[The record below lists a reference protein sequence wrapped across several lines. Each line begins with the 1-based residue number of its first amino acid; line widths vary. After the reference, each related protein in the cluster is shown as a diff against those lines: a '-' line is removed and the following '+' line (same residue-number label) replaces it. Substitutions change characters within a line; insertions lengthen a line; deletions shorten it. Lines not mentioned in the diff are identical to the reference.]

1 MLRCNSHQKTLQITP
16 IDTRK
21 MSRFFSTAYEY
32 DSDSSSDESDLLS
45 SSEEELLSSSGEE
58 NNGNESDDSL
68 FNNDEEESD
77 DDEDFDS
84 DDSDSKPYGPDWF
97 KKAEFRKGGG
107 SSSNK
112 FLKGANYSDS
122 DAESD
127 DEGKKVVKS
136 AKDKLLDEM
145 QAVFDKIE
153 TAEMSEDWITILN
166 EFDLITRLLIRAQQ
180 QNLGTPNV
188 FIKVVAQVEDLVSST
203 ASQQVEIQK
212 KDVARAYN
220 TAKQRVRKVAREN
233 EEVLA
238 KFREN
243 PEAFDKESSVAPD
256 AETQDIN
263 AQFAANKNV
272 NLSSLAA
279 STDATFFTSLRIVIE
294 SRGKKSVNPLELI
307 EILATQIANTDKPYE
322 KIVGLLTLIPIRFE
336 TANNLAYQP
345 LDQWTAAFDDYT
357 TLLKVLQ
364 DNFATYRVSELAAH
378 NDDIEQEPT
387 ADSEG
392 VKNILGS
399 LFAFVERL
407 DDEWTK
413 SLLNIDP
420 HSSDYLIRLKDEQKI
435 YNIILQTQLYLEQ
448 TLPADKKETLLGR
461 VFVKRLD
468 HVYYKSEK
476 LNIIIETNAWKTVQ
490 GAAKSEY
497 IPVTEGVTGNYITL
511 LVNSLS
517 DILMKQEDSFLRT
530 RAILYRVYFTALN
543 GDFEAAKEMLLSSK
557 VQSNISKSNS
567 SLQVLFNRVVVQLGL
582 SAFKSCLIEECH
594 QVLNELLA
602 SAHLK
607 EILGQQPLQRINS
620 NVENREE
627 QCIPYHQHINM
638 DLIDVVFMTCSLLIE
653 IPQMTAFYSGIR
665 VKRQPYSQKSIR
677 RVLEHHDKSAFQGP
691 PETSRDF
698 VLYAAKA
705 MQKGDWAASIEYLKS
720 IKSWNLLPNRE
731 VVMVDLIERIKVE
744 SMKSYFYTYKR
755 FHSKFSVKQLADDF
769 ALESTKVAEVLE
781 AVITEYE
788 INCKF
793 DDAKATITVDSNDEI
808 TKLEEV
814 ASRLNKEYKMTKERL
829 FPSRRR

>member
-1 MLRCNSHQKTLQITP
+1 
-16 IDTRK
+16 

-32 DSDSSSDESDLLS
+32 DSDTSSDESDLLS
-45 SSEEELLSSSGEE
+45 SSEEELLSSSAGED
-58 NNGNESDDSL
+58 NGNMSDDSM
-68 FNNDEEESD
+68 FNDDEGDESD
-77 DDEDFDS
+77 SDADFDS

-97 KKAEFRKGGG
+97 KKAEFRKGGA
-107 SSSNK
+107 SSGANK
-112 FLKGANYSDS
+112 FLKGSSYADS
-122 DAESD
+122 DEESSE

-166 EFDLITRLLIRAQQ
+166 EFDLVTRLLVRAQQ
-180 QNLGTPNV
+180 QNMGTPNI
-188 FIKVVAQVEDLVSST
+188 FIKVVAQVEDLV
-203 ASQQVEIQK
+203 ASGATEIQK
-212 KDVARAYN
+212 KDVARAFN

-233 EEVLA
+233 EDALA
-238 KFREN
+238 QFREN
-243 PEAFDKESSVAPD
+243 PAAFDREASAAAPELGG
-256 AETQDIN
+256 AGSGAPEKQDIN
-263 AQFAANKNV
+263 AQFAANKSV
-272 NLSSLAA
+272 NLASLAA
-279 STDATFFTSLRIVIE
+279 STDATFFTSLQIVIE

-307 EILATQIANTDKPYE
+307 KILEDQVAATTKPYE

-345 LDQWTAAFDDYT
+345 LDQWAAAFDNYAE
-357 TLLKVLQ
+357 LLKVLQ
-364 DNFATYRVSELAAH
+364 DNFATYRVSELASF
-378 NDDIEQEPT
+378 NDNIEQEPE
-387 ADSEG
+387 ADPDTG
-392 VKNILGS
+392 IKTILGS

-435 YNIILQTQLYLEQ
+435 YNIILQTQLYLEK
-448 TLPADKKETLLGR
+448 TLPADKKETMLAR

-476 LNIIIETNAWKTVQ
+476 LNVIIETNAWKSAL
-490 GAAKSEY
+490 AADSSAQSEY
-497 IPVTEGVTGNYITL
+497 IPVNGADAVTGEYITT

-517 DILMKQEDSFLRT
+517 DILMKQDDSFLRT
-530 RAILYRVYFTALN
+530 RAILYRVFFTALN
-543 GDFEAAKEMLLSSK
+543 GEFEAAKEMLLSSK

-582 SAFKSCLIEECH
+582 AAFKTCMIEECH

-620 NVENREE
+620 NVENRED

-744 SMKSYFYTYKR
+744 SMKCYFYTYKR

-769 ALESTKVAEVLE
+769 ALDASKVAESLD

-793 DDAKATITVDSNDEI
+793 DDDKATLTVDSNDEI